1 LQDTALDPRRWQML
15 PVILTATF
23 MALFDFFVVNVAA
36 PSLERDLHASSSE
49 LQLVVGGYAFSYAT
63 GLITGGRL
71 GDLFGY
77 RRLFIGGM
85 AGFALASLLCGL
97 AQNPTELIVA
107 RLIQGFAGAAMVP
120 QVLSLITNTF
130 APVERPR
137 ALGYFG
143 MTVGAGSVAGQVI
156 GGLLLQADLFHLG
169 WRSIFLVNVPI
180 GAVAIVLAA
189 RLLPRTRSEARP
201 HLDMFGA
208 LTVSASLALALI
220 PLVMGQSQG
229 WPAWCWVSLALAG
242 PALAAALWWERRLA
256 QAGGD
261 PIVDL
266 SLFRRRSFSA
276 GTAINA
282 AFMCFFGSFMLG
294 ITVLL
299 QSGLGLSPLQSGLSF
314 TPLGVAFALTSL
326 AGNQLR
332 ARFGTSVI
340 ARGAMVAATGV
351 AALLIELWVAGPAVT
366 VVGLVI
372 PMTVVGIGTGMVIP
386 SLIGVVL
393 TGVDPHRAGAASG
406 VLTTAQQFAS
416 ATGVAIL
423 GVVFFNALGSAPD
436 LSTFTTAILPML
448 VFDLALL
455 TGALVLTRLLAPER
469 QDQIG
474 ILARIRELAESA
486 AA

>member
-1 LQDTALDPRRWQML
+1 MEDTALDPRRWQML

-63 GLITGGRL
+63 GLVTGGRL

-77 RRLFIGGM
+77 RRLFMLGM
-85 AGFALASLLCGL
+85 AGFAVASLLCGL

-130 APVERPR
+130 TPAERPR

-143 MTVGAGSVAGQVI
+143 MTIGAGSVAGQIV
-156 GGLLLQADLFHLG
+156 GGLLLQANVFNLG
-169 WRSIFLVNVPI
+169 WRSIFLVNVPV
-180 GAVAIVLAA
+180 GAVAIILAA
-189 RLLPRTRSEARP
+189 RLLPHTRSSVRP
-201 HLDMFGA
+201 RLDAFGA
-208 LTVSASLALALI
+208 LAVSASLALALI

-229 WPAWCWVSLALAG
+229 WPPWCWVSLALAG
-242 PALAAALWWERRLA
+242 PALASALWWERRLA

-294 ITVLL
+294 VTLLL
-299 QSGLGLSPLQSGLSF
+299 QSGLGLNPLQSGLSF
-314 TPLGVAFALTSL
+314 APLGVAFALTSL

-332 ARFGTSVI
+332 ARYGTGVI
-340 ARGAMVAATGV
+340 SRGAIVAAIGV
-351 AALLIELWVAGPAVT
+351 TALILELWVAGSSVT
-366 VVGLVI
+366 VLGLVI

-416 ATGVAIL
+416 ATGVAVL

-436 LSTFTTAILPML
+436 LSSYTSAMLPML

-455 TGALVLTRLLAPER
+455 TAALVLSTLLAPGRE
-469 QDQIG
+469 DQVG
-474 ILARIRELAESA
+474 ILARVRELAGSVA
-486 AA
+486 A

>member
-1 LQDTALDPRRWQML
+1 LEDTALDPRRWQML

-77 RRLFIGGM
+77 RRLFMGGM

-130 APVERPR
+130 TPVERPR

-156 GGLLLQADLFHLG
+156 GGLLLQADVFNLG

-189 RLLPRTRSEARP
+189 RLLPHTRSEVRP
-201 HLDMFGA
+201 RLDMFGA

-229 WPAWCWVSLALAG
+229 WPAWCWVSLALV
-242 PALAAALWWERRLA
+242 P
-256 QAGGD
+256 
-261 PIVDL
+261 
-266 SLFRRRSFSA
+266 
-276 GTAINA
+276 
-282 AFMCFFGSFMLG
+282 
-294 ITVLL
+294 
-299 QSGLGLSPLQSGLSF
+299 
-314 TPLGVAFALTSL
+314 
-326 AGNQLR
+326 
-332 ARFGTSVI
+332 
-340 ARGAMVAATGV
+340 
-351 AALLIELWVAGPAVT
+351 
-366 VVGLVI
+366 
-372 PMTVVGIGTGMVIP
+372 P
-386 SLIGVVL
+386 SLPPCGGSAAWPSPEATPSWTCRSSGAVL
-393 TGVDPHRAGAASG
+393 SRPAPPSTPPSCASSAASCW
-406 VLTTAQQFAS
+406 AS
-416 ATGVAIL
+416 PSCCSPGWA
-423 GVVFFNALGSAPD
+423 
-436 LSTFTTAILPML
+436 
-448 VFDLALL
+448 
-455 TGALVLTRLLAPER
+455 
-469 QDQIG
+469 
-474 ILARIRELAESA
+474 
-486 AA
+486 